1 MLLAPKV
8 RPLQVEK
15 PIATVEELQDHLYHA
30 IQVEFSTIPL
40 YLYPA
45 YSIQVQGY
53 SQWSSGMS
61 AFRTIRSVVIEEMLH
76 LCLARNLLIAVG
88 GGEDVRFYDKAMVPT
103 YPCDMLH
110 RTPTLPLHLEPCTT
124 SLMTDVFMPL
134 ELPAKEGAP
143 PQGGEYN
150 TLGQF
155 YAAIRQGFD
164 DLNEA
169 MGPRLWEHN
178 RPELQYLSGY
188 WNQDGGGSPIVV
200 CDVAT
205 AQAAIDTIVE
215 QGEGARPGDPDV
227 PLDPTKPALGMDE
240 LSHYAKFRR
249 IAEGIDL
256 IGATWPVPTDPKAE
270 EYEGDVAELASLFD
284 AAYCYVLCLVD
295 ALYAAS
301 REESEPGRRSARYRL
316 ERTFIGAMGGL
327 LYPIADLLVR
337 CPTAPGQHAGPTFGY
352 YEFPGDQPKKQALAA
367 LCGKAA
373 RAFPSL
379 GGDNGVARQIDLL
392 PAV

>member
-8 RPLQVEK
+8 RPLRVEE
-15 PIATVEELQDHLYHA
+15 PITTVESLQDHLYHA

-76 LCLARNLLIAVG
+76 LCLARNLLISVG
-88 GGEDVRFYDKAMVPT
+88 GGEGVRFYDKAMVPT

-124 SLMTDVFMPL
+124 TLMTDVFMPL
-134 ELPAKEGAP
+134 ELPAQEGAP

-155 YAAIRQGFD
+155 YAAIRDGFGYLD
-164 DLNEA
+164 QA
-169 MGPRLWEHN
+169 MGPALWEHN
-178 RPELQYLSGY
+178 RPDLQYRSGY

-200 CDVAT
+200 CDLTT
-205 AQAAIDTIVE
+205 ACQAIDTIVE
-215 QGEGARPGDPDV
+215 QGEGAKPGDPDV

-240 LSHYAKFRR
+240 LSHYAKFSR

-256 IGATWPVPTDPKAE
+256 VGATWPVPTDPRAD
-270 EYEGDVAELASLFD
+270 EYEGDVADLARLFD

-295 ALYAAS
+295 ALYDAS
-301 REESEPGRRSARYRL
+301 GKTSEPGEHSPRYGL
-316 ERTFIGAMGGL
+316 ERTFIGAMGGV

-337 CPTAPGQHAGPTFGY
+337 TPTAPGQHAGPTFGY
-352 YEFPGDQPKKQALAA
+352 FDFPADRERKDTLRD
-367 LCGKAA
+367 LCAKVGQ
-373 RAFPSL
+373 AFPSL
-379 GGDNGVARQIDLL
+379 GGDNGVARQIALL
-392 PAV
+392 PSV